1 MVKILQ
7 GMRVIEGSAFDHASP
22 MGWAHRRDRLGSRV
36 RTAEPETWVN
46 LGLEG
51 DRFKARAG
59 ITEILKPGSPPAAW
73 TTLRARSMRA
83 AFTWSVFRSF
93 AQTVAEDPD
102 CSSINFS
109 AFNRFRLKAG

>member
-1 MVKILQ
+1 MITPRQWDGLIAATGLAAEFEQLSQK
-7 GMRVIEGSAFDHASP
+7 
-22 MGWAHRRDRLGSRV
+22 LGL
-36 RTAEPETWVN
+36 N

-59 ITEILKPGSPPAAW
+59 ITEMLNPWFAA
-73 TTLRARSMRA
+73 RRVDDFARSLNESGI
-83 AFTWSVFRSF
+83 TWSVFRSF

-109 AFNRFRLKAG
+109 AFNRFRLEG